1 MSKVINLK
9 VEFHFYKVG
18 ILYHRVGIMYNR
30 VKIKHIS
37 VRSRPVLK
45 NYTSTNPT
53 NFFVKLV
60 NLKKI
65 RS

>member
-18 ILYHRVGIMYNR
+18 ILYRIVGKMYDK
-30 VKIKHIS
+30 VKIKHTS
-37 VRSRPVLK
+37 VKSRPVLK
-45 NYTSTNPT
+45 YYISTNPT